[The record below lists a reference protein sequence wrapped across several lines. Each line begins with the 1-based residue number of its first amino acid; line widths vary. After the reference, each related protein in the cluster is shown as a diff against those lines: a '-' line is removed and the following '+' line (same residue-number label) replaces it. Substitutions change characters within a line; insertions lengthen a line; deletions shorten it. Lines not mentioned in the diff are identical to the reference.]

1 MALSVQ
7 GFPTVTAR
15 FLREAGIEDPNG
27 PVRPSL
33 SLCSEP
39 KSLEGECLNLSL
51 KVVNFGNQ
59 CREL

>member
-27 PVRPSL
+27 PVRPSP
-33 SLCSEP
+33 SLCSSEP
-39 KSLEGECLNLSL
+39 KSLEGEC
-51 KVVNFGNQ
+51 
-59 CREL
+59 